1 MNNFNTAYD
10 DVFRTLLVDCRELII
25 PVVNE
30 VFHKNYTGTEN
41 VVLHENEIFMRQ
53 QDGEEEK
60 IVTDSS
66 FVIISS
72 TGESKRYHLECQ
84 SSIDGSM
91 LIRMYEYDSQMALQ
105 NNEMMQ
111 QTLIVRFPESAILYL
126 RHNESIPDLFEICIH
141 TPNGSISY
149 HVPTLK
155 VQQYDIE
162 SIFEKK
168 LLFLIPFYI
177 FTYEKQFSEIND
189 NTEKLN
195 ALKREYAMITHRLDQ
210 LVRSGHI
217 NEYIKK
223 TICEMSERVITKLAA
238 KYESI
243 RKEVTSIMG
252 GKVLEYEAKDILR
265 KGIKEGLEVGT
276 KAGKLKTLCE
286 LVKDGLLSIEEA
298 SKRADMT
305 VEKFQEELHKTN
317 I

>member
-1 MNNFNTAYD
+1 MRNFNTAYD

-30 VFHKNYTGTEN
+30 VFHTNYSGTER
-41 VVLHENEIFMRQ
+41 VVLHENEFFMRQ

-66 FVIISS
+66 FAIVSF

-84 SSIDGSM
+84 SSVDGSM
-91 LIRMYEYDSQMALQ
+91 LIRMYEYDSQLALQ
-105 NNEMMQ
+105 SGEMIQ
-111 QTLIVRFPESAILYL
+111 RSLVVRFPESAILYL
-126 RHNESIPDLFEICIH
+126 RHNESIPEVFEIRIH

-149 HVPTLK
+149 NVPTLK
-155 VQQYDIE
+155 VQQYDIDT
-162 SIFEKK
+162 IFEKK

-189 NTEKLN
+189 NQEKLE
-195 ALKREYAMITHRLDQ
+195 ALKSEYSMITKRLDK
-210 LVRSGHI
+210 LVESCVI

-223 TICEMSERVITKLAA
+223 TICEMSERVITKIAA

-243 RKEVTSIMG
+243 RKEVTNIMG
-252 GKVLEYEAKDILR
+252 GKVLEYEAKTILK
-265 KGIKEGLEVGT
+265 KG
-276 KAGKLKTLCE
+276 KTEAFLE

-298 SKRADMT
+298 ARRAEMT
-305 VEKFQEELHKTN
+305 IEEFEKELHKA
-317 I
+317 

>member
-1 MNNFNTAYD
+1 MSNFNTAYD

-30 VFHKNYTGTEN
+30 VFHTNYSGTER
-41 VVLHENEIFMRQ
+41 VVLHENEFFMRQ

-66 FVIISS
+66 FAIVSF

-84 SSIDGSM
+84 SSVDGSM
-91 LIRMYEYDSQMALQ
+91 LIRMYEYDSQLALQ
-105 NNEMMQ
+105 SGEMIQ
-111 QTLIVRFPESAILYL
+111 RSLVVRFPESAILYL
-126 RHNESIPDLFEICIH
+126 RHNESIPKVFEIRIH

-149 HVPTLK
+149 NVPTLK
-155 VQQYDIE
+155 VQQYDIDT
-162 SIFEKK
+162 IFEKK

-189 NTEKLN
+189 NQEKLE
-195 ALKREYAMITHRLDQ
+195 ALKSEYSMITKRLDK
-210 LVRSGHI
+210 LVESCVI

-223 TICEMSERVITKLAA
+223 TICEMSERVITKIAA

-243 RKEVTSIMG
+243 RKEVTNIMG
-252 GKVLEYEAKDILR
+252 GKVLEYEAKTILR
-265 KGIKEGLEVGT
+265 KG
-276 KAGKLKTLCE
+276 KTEAFLE

-298 SKRADMT
+298 ARRAEMT
-305 VEKFQEELHKTN
+305 IEEFEKELHKA
-317 I
+317 

>member
-30 VFHKNYTGTEN
+30 VFHTNYSGTES
-41 VVLHENEIFMRQ
+41 VVLYENEIFMRQ

-66 FVIISS
+66 FAIISL

-105 NNEMMQ
+105 NRELMQ
-111 QTLIVRFPESAILYL
+111 QILVVRFPESAILYL
-126 RHNESIPDLFEICIH
+126 RHNESIPDVFEICIH

-162 SIFEKK
+162 TIFEKN

-189 NTEKLN
+189 NLEKME
-195 ALKREYAMITHRLDQ
+195 ALKKEYAMITRRLNQ
-210 LVRSGHI
+210 LVRDGLI

-223 TICEMSERVITKLAA
+223 TICEMSERVMAKLSA

-265 KGIKEGLEVGT
+265 KG
-276 KAGKLKTLCE
+276 KTEAYLE
-286 LVKDGLLSIEEA
+286 LVKDGLLSVEEA
-298 SKRADMT
+298 ARRADMT
-305 VEKFQEELHKTN
+305 VEEFEKELHKA
-317 I
+317 

>member
-1 MNNFNTAYD
+1 MSNYNTAYD

-30 VFHKNYTGTEN
+30 VFHTNYIGIEN

-60 IVTDSS
+60 IITDSS
-66 FVIISS
+66 FAIISLS
-72 TGESKRYHLECQ
+72 GASKRYHLECQ
-84 SSIDGSM
+84 SSMDGSM
-91 LIRMYEYDSQMALQ
+91 LIRMYEYDSQLALQ
-105 NNEMMQ
+105 NGELMQ
-111 QTLIVRFPESAILYL
+111 QTLIVQFPESAILYL
-126 RHNESIPDLFEICIH
+126 RHNESIPDVFEIQIH

-162 SIFEKK
+162 TIFEKK

-189 NTEKLN
+189 DVEMLD
-195 ALKREYAMITHRLDQ
+195 ALKREYAMIAQRLDQ
-210 LVRSGHI
+210 FVGSCVI

-223 TICEMSERVITKLAA
+223 TICEMSERVITKIATG
-238 KYESI
+238 YESI

-265 KGIKEGLEVGT
+265 KGIKEGIEVG
-276 KAGKLKTLCE
+276 KFETLRE
-286 LVKDGLLSIEEA
+286 LVKDGILSIEEA
-298 SKRADMT
+298 AKRVGMT
-305 VEKFQEELHKTN
+305 VEQFQKELSRA
-317 I
+317 

>member
-30 VFHKNYTGTEN
+30 VFHTNYVGTES

-66 FVIISS
+66 FAIISF

-105 NNEMMQ
+105 NSQIMQ
-111 QTLIVRFPESAILYL
+111 QTLVVRFPESAVLYL
-126 RHNESIPDLFEICIH
+126 RHNESIPEVFEIRIH

-149 HVPTLK
+149 NVPTLK

-162 SIFEKK
+162 TIFEKN

-177 FTYEKQFSEIND
+177 FTYEKHFPEIND
-189 NTEKLN
+189 NAQKL
-195 ALKREYAMITHRLDQ
+195 AILKWEYAMITHRLDQ
-210 LVRSGHI
+210 LVRNGHI

-238 KYESI
+238 KFESI

-252 GKVLEYEAKDILR
+252 GKVLEYEAKTILR
-265 KGIKEGLEVGT
+265 KG
-276 KAGKLKTLCE
+276 KTEAYLE

-298 SKRADMT
+298 AKRADMT
-305 VEKFQEELHKTN
+305 VEEFQEELHKTN
-317 I
+317 V

>member
-1 MNNFNTAYD
+1 MSNFNTAYD

-30 VFHKNYTGTEN
+30 VFHTNYIGTEN

-66 FVIISS
+66 FAIISLE
-72 TGESKRYHLECQ
+72 GESKRYHLECQ

-105 NNEMMQ
+105 NSEIMQ
-111 QTLIVRFPESAILYL
+111 QTLVVRFPESAVIYL
-126 RHNESIPDLFEICIH
+126 RHNESILDVFEICIH

-162 SIFEKK
+162 TIFEKN

-189 NTEKLN
+189 NVEKLE
-195 ALKREYAMITHRLDQ
+195 ALKREYAMITYRLDR
-210 LVRSGHI
+210 LVRNCVI

-223 TICEMSERVITKLAA
+223 TICEMSERVIAKLAV
-238 KYESI
+238 KYDSI

-265 KGIKEGLEVGT
+265 KGKKEAYL
-276 KAGKLKTLCE
+276 E

-298 SKRADMT
+298 AKRADMT
-305 VEKFQEELHKTN
+305 LEELQKELQKA
-317 I
+317 

>member
-10 DVFRTLLVDCRELII
+10 DVFRTLLVDCQELII

-30 VFHKNYTGTEN
+30 VFHTNYIGTER
-41 VVLHENEIFMRQ
+41 VVLHKNEIFMRQ

-66 FVIISS
+66 FAIISV
-72 TGESKRYHLECQ
+72 TGENKRYHLECQ
-84 SSIDGSM
+84 SFLDGSM
-91 LIRMYEYDSQMALQ
+91 LIRMYEYDSQLALQ
-105 NNEMMQ
+105 NSQLIQ
-111 QTLIVRFPESAILYL
+111 QTLVVRFPESAILYL
-126 RHNESIPDLFEICIH
+126 RHNKSIPDLFEIWIH

-162 SIFEKK
+162 TIFEKN

-189 NTEKLN
+189 NIEKLE

-210 LVRSGHI
+210 LVRDGHI

-265 KGIKEGLEVGT
+265 KGIKEGIEVGT
-276 KAGKLKTLCE
+276 KTGKFEAYLE
-286 LVKDGLLSIEEA
+286 LVKDGLLSMEEA
-298 SKRADMT
+298 SKRVEMT
-305 VEKFQEELHKTN
+305 IEEFEKELHKT
-317 I
+317 IK

>member
-1 MNNFNTAYD
+1 MTNLNTAYD

-25 PVVNE
+25 PIVNE
-30 VFHKNYTGTEN
+30 VFHTNYTGTEN
-41 VVLHENEIFMRQ
+41 IVLHENEIFMRQ
-53 QDGEEEK
+53 QDGDEEK

-66 FVIISS
+66 FAIISF

-105 NNEMMQ
+105 NSEMMQ
-111 QTLIVRFPESAILYL
+111 QTLVVRFPESAILYL
-126 RHNESIPDLFEICIH
+126 RHNKSIPDLFEIRIH
-141 TPNGSISY
+141 TPTGSISY

-162 SIFEKK
+162 TIFEKN

-177 FTYEKQFSEIND
+177 FTYEKQFSEIN
-189 NTEKLN
+189 NNVEKLES
-195 ALKREYAMITHRLDQ
+195 LKKEYAMIIQRLDQ
-210 LVRSGHI
+210 LVSDGHI

-223 TICEMSERVITKLAA
+223 TICEMSERVITKLAT

-252 GKVLEYEAKDILR
+252 GKVLEYEAKTILR
-265 KGIKEGLEVGT
+265 KGIK
-276 KAGKLKTLCE
+276 AGKIEAYHE
-286 LVKDGLLSIEEA
+286 LIKDGLLSIEEA
-298 SKRADMT
+298 AKRVDMT
-305 VEKFQEELHKTN
+305 VEEFQEELKQMN

>member
-1 MNNFNTAYD
+1 MSNFNTAYD

-30 VFHKNYTGTEN
+30 VFHTNYIGTES

-53 QDGEEEK
+53 QDGDEEK

-66 FVIISS
+66 FAIVSLS
-72 TGESKRYHLECQ
+72 GESKRYHLECQ
-84 SSIDGSM
+84 SSIDGS
-91 LIRMYEYDSQMALQ
+91 I
-105 NNEMMQ
+105 
-111 QTLIVRFPESAILYL
+111 F
-126 RHNESIPDLFEICIH
+126 
-141 TPNGSISY
+141 Y

-162 SIFEKK
+162 TIFEKN

-189 NTEKLN
+189 NVEKLE
-195 ALKREYAMITHRLDQ
+195 ALKREYAMITQRLDQ
-210 LVRSGHI
+210 LVRS
-217 NEYIKK
+217 
-223 TICEMSERVITKLAA
+223 CVITKLAA

-265 KGIKEGLEVGT
+265 KG
-276 KAGKLKTLCE
+276 KTDAYLE

-298 SKRADMT
+298 AKRVDMT
-305 VEKFQEELHKTN
+305 VEEFEKELHKA
-317 I
+317 